1 MSTAAAVRFVAYA
14 PGEDEPLGF
23 LPAPISWDVSV
34 FHNNVSALTL
44 KYSNL
49 AAGGEYVSR
58 ALVTGLDIGF
68 EVNWDDG
75 TGWHE
80 PFDCRFLRVKNNKND
95 VADPAKLVNLTCP
108 GYGWMLAKV
117 KNMVSG
123 NRKLKNKD
131 TGDIIRL
138 FWNEYT
144 ARHGA
149 RTLPIDMSSWTTGT
163 DSAGAA
169 WLKKKTLTFELAA
182 DLLTILQGQVDI
194 DHCDYRFDG
203 RQLKLWNPDSQWV
216 DLAGSVRLRL
226 GKEVGEAPAD
236 ESLEEMIHYLLVRG
250 EKKTKAV
257 LSNTDNTPWGVWE
270 GCINE
275 GGIDSNAEAR
285 DAAQKQMD
293 LSSRMRGEYTVTLNL
308 QPGDP
313 LPFKDYRPGDWV
325 SGPDMDGNLQRMRVQ
340 QITLSGDGSQVTG
353 SIVLNDLVKA
363 SELALSSKLASI
375 SNGASQTGGTGMAP
389 DVAIDLRQ
397 AAAPTGFTAT
407 PSLYLT
413 TAKRW
418 ATRLLF
424 EWDAVTTATDG
435 TDLDISSYRVWGISS
450 EETTARVIA
459 TVPGTDLSALVDG
472 FGEGTSWSFAVQA
485 VGSTTTEP
493 GAMSAFV
500 SITLPEDTDP
510 PVKTSAPH
518 LESASSIV
526 TASWDGLSATGSA
539 MDPDLSVVRVLAG
552 TVNPPTAVV
561 GVLGAGGT
569 WTGYAPAGTTVYFAL
584 QAVDTSGNEGPV
596 SDVVSIVVKSVL
608 DDAGLAQLL
617 ALNATIYVQDE
628 EPVDPPAESWWW
640 TKTADPTVLRYT
652 ADGVTW
658 EVMATDGSDF
668 IAAPVVVAGVLNAQ
682 WIRADNIASDSIL
695 ARHILAGEITA
706 DKVAT
711 GLLTALVVAGEVIK
725 TAETG
730 KRVVIDAS
738 GITLYDADD
747 TPVTF
752 INTNGESF
760 FTGTVA
766 ATSLKVIGQME
777 LTAAGNQMSPGST
790 LLLNAGIQGP
800 STGPTVTNFWPS
812 IRLLESDGSPLTDVR
827 AVYRGKGWENTVD
840 YWFALRVNTN
850 NVIIISQHD
859 VTTGAFVARFHCGR
873 SDYVAP
879 YYPYEP
885 YLNSFIVTGWRPLT
899 NLPYVDMIPRR
910 SDTGSLLA
918 SANKMTVITYAAEA
932 AATYDVSVLHS
943 YSVINVAW
951 RNYLDGTWTLAG
963 DPLLCSDPADSAG
976 RVIGYRNSSSNRW
989 VFRTVG
995 RGYVWEIQRT
1005 VTNSVNASLNTPK
1018 GLWAGTADYAS
1029 MRYLVGEEN
1038 YYRSTRDS
1046 DSTNQVNDGFPMA
1059 SGTTVS
1065 IGHDGANFWTA
1076 DSSGV
1081 VYFHDGEKWADAGAL
1096 KNYEFGYTYY
1106 NPATGTVPS
1115 TYESRISPLVTQA
1128 LKKRARIRVS
1138 ASGWMSG
1145 TPLAEVTHLRFYG
1158 AVAGATKYLQGSSAT
1173 GVIDRTALLTSGST
1187 PPGTTT
1193 FPDAVPAVIKSLDGT
1208 MAIDALGGVKLV
1220 PARFRGYPIAARIDM
1235 NGSDTAALTAS
1246 NYKSIPVKT
1255 IRESTGEWT
1264 PAFSGDCLTMPYK
1277 AWVRIVLHVLFN
1289 ASTGGNR
1296 QIAIW
1301 KNPSATTWSSSS
1313 TPPTVTRLAESK
1325 FGPTTDTASD
1335 EVTFEGLVNEGD
1347 LIMFVARTT
1356 SSVSVGGKAYET
1368 WATVTIERILD

>member
-1 MSTAAAVRFVAYA
+1 MSTAAVRFVAYA

-44 KYSNL
+44 RYSNL
-49 AAGGEYVSR
+49 AAGGEYVAR

-95 VADPAKLVNLTCP
+95 VADPAKLVNLTCH

-117 KNMVSG
+117 KNMVAG
-123 NRKLKNKD
+123 KRKLKTKD

-144 ARHGA
+144 ARHGSLA
-149 RTLPIDMSSWTTGT
+149 LPIDMSSWTTGT

-169 WLKKKTLTFELAA
+169 WIKKKTLTFELAA

-216 DLAGSVRLRL
+216 DLAESVRLRL

-250 EKKTKAV
+250 EKKTKAI
-257 LSNTDNTPWGVWE
+257 LTNTDNTPWGVWE

-275 GGIDSNAEAR
+275 GGIDSNSEAQ

-363 SELALSSKLASI
+363 SELKLASKLASI
-375 SNGASQTGGTGMAP
+375 SDGASQTGGTGMAP
-389 DVAIDLRQ
+389 DEAIDLRQ
-397 AAAPTGFTAT
+397 AAAPTGFTVT

-418 ATRLLF
+418 AVRLLF
-424 EWDAVTTATDG
+424 EWDEVITATDG
-435 TDLDISSYRVWGISS
+435 TDLDISSYRVWGASS
-450 EETTARVIA
+450 GETTSKVIA
-459 TVPGTDLSALVDG
+459 TVPGTDLAALVDG
-472 FGEGTSWSFAVQA
+472 FGEGTDWSFAVQA

-500 SITLPEDTDP
+500 AITLPEDTDP

-526 TASWDGLSATGSA
+526 TASWDGLSSTGGA
-539 MDPDLSVVRVLAG
+539 MDQDLGIVRVLAD
-552 TVNPPTAVV
+552 TVNPPTAIV
-561 GVLGAGGT
+561 GVLGAEGT
-569 WTGYAPAGTTVYFAL
+569 WTGYAAAGTTVYFAL
-584 QAVDTSGNEGPV
+584 QPVDTSGNEGPV

-640 TKTADPTVLRYT
+640 TKTTDPTVLKYT

-711 GLLTALVVAGEVIK
+711 GLLSALVIAGEVIK

-747 TPVTF
+747 TPITF

-760 FTGTVA
+760 FTGTVS

-777 LTAAGNQMSPGST
+777 LSAAGNQMTPGST
-790 LLLNAGIQGP
+790 LILNSGIQAPSAGPTASQWYPSIQLKNADGSNFGWVQSITRDPATGNWYAAAPSRNIYKFGPTGAYIGYAGTPASNYGGEVVVSDLTWLNGKLWCLNAQVS
-800 STGPTVTNFWPS
+800 STKTEFDLQCITTPALN
-812 IRLLESDGSPLTDVR
+812 GSWI
-827 AVYRGKGWENTVD
+827 G
-840 YWFALRVNTN
+840 
-850 NVIIISQHD
+850 
-859 VTTGAFVARFHCGR
+859 TT
-873 SDYVAP
+873 
-879 YYPYEP
+879 
-885 YLNSFIVTGWRPLT
+885 
-899 NLPYVDMIPRR
+899 
-910 SDTGSLLA
+910 
-918 SANKMTVITYAAEA
+918 
-932 AATYDVSVLHS
+932 AATL
-943 YSVINVAW
+943 
-951 RNYLDGTWTLAG
+951 TT
-963 DPLLCSDPADSAG
+963 SDPKMN
-976 RVIGYRNSSSNRW
+976 V
-989 VFRTVG
+989 V
-995 RGYVWEIQRT
+995 
-1005 VTNSVNASLNTPK
+1005 
-1018 GLWAGTADYAS
+1018 
-1029 MRYLVGEEN
+1029 
-1038 YYRSTRDS
+1038 
-1046 DSTNQVNDGFPMA
+1046 
-1059 SGTTVS
+1059 
-1065 IGHDGANFWTA
+1065 HDGADGTAAFSVTCPLQDYRLGNDGTYLVVGYIEAAGGKERFLRITPDGSSTIIDTKTNATKWTA
-1076 DSSGV
+1076 GQHRLDTVTAGTFDLGALHYITSINQSYTGVSPAFARYTRASDSVDV
-1081 VYFHDGEKWADAGAL
+1081 VNSRWPMATGRAAGMEWASASLPLLPGAPTAACFWVADAVGKIYTQDGLNWVDDAL
-1096 KNYEFGYTYY
+1096 MTRSYDFAYTYY
-1106 NPATGTVPS
+1106 NAAP
-1115 TYESRISPLVTQA
+1115 YESKISPRTVQV
-1128 LKKRARIRVS
+1128 LKKRARTKISVG
-1138 ASGWMSG
+1138 GWTPGSPVAAVTRLRYYAGITAGTVYAQGDNTAGVLDLAALADSG
-1145 TPLAEVTHLRFYG
+1145 T
-1158 AVAGATKYLQGSSAT
+1158 
-1173 GVIDRTALLTSGST
+1173 T
-1187 PPGTTT
+1187 PPTDTT
-1193 FPDAVPAVIKSLDGT
+1193 FPASTPASIVNTDGT
-1208 MAIDALGGVKLV
+1208 LEVSALGTLKAAKVSLSAQPGARATKAAALAVATSSWLVVTLDTEVFDEPNGMVDLANNRLVIPETGRWLFGGGLSTDALV
-1220 PARFRGYPIAARIDM
+1220 AAH
-1235 NGSDTAALTAS
+1235 T
-1246 NYKSIPVKT
+1246 
-1255 IRESTGEWT
+1255 
-1264 PAFSGDCLTMPYK
+1264 
-1277 AWVRIVLHVLFN
+1277 
-1289 ASTGGNR
+1289 
-1296 QIAIW
+1296 
-1301 KNPSATTWSSSS
+1301 
-1313 TPPTVTRLAESK
+1313 TRLA
-1325 FGPTTDTASD
+1325 
-1335 EVTFEGLVNEGD
+1335 
-1347 LIMFVARTT
+1347 IT
-1356 SSVSVGGKAYET
+1356 SSTGTPGTDILTDAAMPDAAGIHAYSIADAQYLT
-1368 WATVTIERILD
+1368 AGTSLYLRYKFDSTSGHNLSRINLWAVKLA